1 MTFLVSV
8 IFFVSITDSVFADST
23 TDIRTLYNMANEHL
37 ANGELRE
44 AIKTYDEILVISPD
58 NIDAVVMKGVALSN
72 IEQHKQSMK
81 EFYTVLAKKPENV
94 LALVGMGVGF
104 GNFGEYK
111 EAQKYFDNANK
122 MSPENHVI
130 LNYKDF
136 AETVV
141 KKYPYNEVDKPKFFT
156 IELVDEVP
164 VWVKNTA
171 GWWADDKISDSE
183 FITSIQ
189 FLIKNNIIKINS
201 VERQQTTQSIP
212 VWVKNTAGWWADD
225 KISDSE
231 FLSGIYFLIENG
243 ILIIELPEIQ
253 QLTEEEQKIVDRNS
267 WQFARYLDR
276 IEKTVYDDK
285 RYIEYPN
292 PSNDVIKKFLR
303 DYVKWNFEQQ
313 IQIGNKSFPNPEYVL
328 INDVYHLEYKIYVN
342 NQPSGLPLDHV
353 STLID
358 SFKYWEGI
366 ELKANDGQT
375 VKIHFVTTQ
384 SKIDANLWVT
394 WVVRNIGENVLG
406 HANLGKGVI
415 EVALG
420 GHGCD
425 GSFQLF
431 DVETVKTIMTHE
443 LGHGIGLRHDTDP
456 DNIMYP
462 TIKETKYA
470 YCLLDVS

>member
-1 MTFLVSV
+1 MDFFSIFLMKRISVLSITMFTFLASV
-8 IFFVSITDSVFADST
+8 ILFASMDMVFADEK
-23 TDIRTLYNMANEHL
+23 TDLRTLYNKANEHL

-44 AIKTYDEILVISPD
+44 AINTYDEILEISPD
-58 NIDAVVMKGVALSN
+58 NIDATLMKGVALSN

-81 EFYTVLAKKPENV
+81 EFYKVLVKKPENV

-111 EAQKYFDNANK
+111 EAQTYFDDAYNI
-122 MSPENHVI
+122 SPDNHVI
-130 LNYKDF
+130 LNYKNF

-141 KKYPYNEVDKPKFFT
+141 KKYPYNEVEKPEFFT
-156 IELVDEVP
+156 VQIIDEVP
-164 VWVKNTA
+164 LWVKNTA
-171 GWWADDKISDSE
+171 GWWADDKI
-183 FITSIQ
+183 T
-189 FLIKNNIIKINS
+189 
-201 VERQQTTQSIP
+201 
-212 VWVKNTAGWWADD
+212 
-225 KISDSE
+225 DSE

-243 ILIIELPEIQ
+243 LLVIELPEIQ
-253 QLTEEEQKIVDRNS
+253 QFSEAEQKNADRNS
-267 WQFARYLDR
+267 WQFSRYLDR
-276 IEKTVYDDK
+276 IERTVNDDK

-303 DYVKWNFEQQ
+303 DYIKWNFEQQ
-313 IQIGNKSFPNPEYVL
+313 IQIGNSNFPNPEYVL
-328 INDVYHLEYKIYVN
+328 VNDVYHLEYKIYVN
-342 NQPSGLPLDHV
+342 DQPSGLPLDHV

-358 SFKYWEGI
+358 SFKHWEGVD
-366 ELKANDGQT
+366 LKANDDRL
-375 VKIHFVTTQ
+375 VKIHFVTTK
-384 SKIDANLWVT
+384 SKFDANLWVT
-394 WVVRNIGENVLG
+394 WVVRDIGENVLG
-406 HANLGKGVI
+406 HANLGKGIV

-443 LGHGIGLRHDTDP
+443 LGHGIGLRHSTDS

-470 YCLLDVS
+470 YCLLDVSKLEEFKINSTVLNE

>member
-1 MTFLVSV
+1 MDFFSIFLMKRISVLSITMFTFLASV
-8 IFFVSITDSVFADST
+8 ILFASMDMVFADEK
-23 TDIRTLYNMANEHL
+23 TDLRTLYNKANEHL

-44 AIKTYDEILVISPD
+44 AINTYDEILEISPD
-58 NIDAVVMKGVALSN
+58 NIDATLMKGVALSN

-81 EFYTVLAKKPENV
+81 EFYKVLVKKPENV

-111 EAQKYFDNANK
+111 EAQTYFDDAYNI
-122 MSPENHVI
+122 SPDNHVI
-130 LNYKDF
+130 LNYKNF

-141 KKYPYNEVDKPKFFT
+141 KKYPYNEVEKPEFFT
-156 IELVDEVP
+156 VQIIDEVP
-164 VWVKNTA
+164 
-171 GWWADDKISDSE
+171 
-183 FITSIQ
+183 
-189 FLIKNNIIKINS
+189 L
-201 VERQQTTQSIP
+201 
-212 VWVKNTAGWWADD
+212 WVKNTAGWWADD

-243 ILIIELPEIQ
+243 LLVIELPEIQ
-253 QLTEEEQKIVDRNS
+253 QFSEAVQKNADRNS
-267 WQFARYLDR
+267 WQFSRYLDR
-276 IEKTVYDDK
+276 IERTVNDDK

-303 DYVKWNFEQQ
+303 DYIKWNFEQQ
-313 IQIGNKSFPNPEYVL
+313 IQIGNSNFPNPEYVL
-328 INDVYHLEYKIYVN
+328 VNDVYHLEYKIYVN
-342 NQPSGLPLDHV
+342 DQPSGLPLDHV

-358 SFKYWEGI
+358 SFKHWEGVD
-366 ELKANDGQT
+366 LKANDDRL
-375 VKIHFVTTQ
+375 VKIHFVTTK
-384 SKIDANLWVT
+384 SKFDANLWVT
-394 WVVRNIGENVLG
+394 WVVRDIGENVLG
-406 HANLGKGVI
+406 HANLGKGIV

-443 LGHGIGLRHDTDP
+443 LGHGIGLRHSTDS

-470 YCLLDVS
+470 YCLLDVSKLEEFKINSTVLNE

>member
-1 MTFLVSV
+1 MDFFSIFLMKRISVLSITVFTFLVSV
-8 IFFVSITDSVFADST
+8 ILFASMDMVFADEKN
-23 TDIRTLYNMANEHL
+23 DLRTLYNNANEHL

-44 AIKTYDEILVISPD
+44 AINTYDEILEISPD
-58 NIDAVVMKGVALSN
+58 NIDATLMKGVALSN

-81 EFYTVLAKKPENV
+81 EFYKVLVKKPENV

-111 EAQKYFDNANK
+111 EAQTYFDDAYNI
-122 MSPENHVI
+122 SPDNHVI
-130 LNYKDF
+130 LNYKNF

-141 KKYPYNEVDKPKFFT
+141 KKYPYNEVEKPEFFT
-156 IELVDEVP
+156 VQIIDEVP
-164 VWVKNTA
+164 
-171 GWWADDKISDSE
+171 
-183 FITSIQ
+183 
-189 FLIKNNIIKINS
+189 L
-201 VERQQTTQSIP
+201 
-212 VWVKNTAGWWADD
+212 WVKNTAGWWADD

-243 ILIIELPEIQ
+243 LLVIELPEIQ
-253 QLTEEEQKIVDRNS
+253 QFSEAEQKNADRNS
-267 WQFARYLDR
+267 WQFSRYLDR
-276 IEKTVYDDK
+276 IERTVHDDK

-303 DYVKWNFEQQ
+303 DYIKWNFEQQ
-313 IQIGNKSFPNPEYVL
+313 IQIGNANFPNPEHVL
-328 INDVYHLEYKIYVN
+328 VNDVYHLEYKIYVN
-342 NQPSGLPLDHV
+342 DQPSGLPLDHV

-358 SFKYWEGI
+358 SFEYWEGVD
-366 ELKANDGQT
+366 LKANDDRL
-375 VKIHFVTTQ
+375 VKIHFVTTK
-384 SKIDANLWVT
+384 SKFDANLWVT
-394 WVVRNIGENVLG
+394 WVVRDIGENVLG
-406 HANLGKGVI
+406 HANLGKGVV

-443 LGHGIGLRHDTDP
+443 LGHGIGLRHSTDS

-470 YCLLDVS
+470 YCLLDVSKLEEFKINSIVLNE

>member
-1 MTFLVSV
+1 MKRISVLSITMFTFLASV
-8 IFFVSITDSVFADST
+8 ILFASMDMVFADEK
-23 TDIRTLYNMANEHL
+23 TDLRTLYNKANEHL

-44 AIKTYDEILVISPD
+44 AINTYDEILEISPD
-58 NIDAVVMKGVALSN
+58 NIDATLMKGVALSN

-81 EFYTVLAKKPENV
+81 EFYKVLVKKPENV

-111 EAQKYFDNANK
+111 EAQTYFDDAYNI
-122 MSPENHVI
+122 SPDNHVI
-130 LNYKDF
+130 LNYKNF

-141 KKYPYNEVDKPKFFT
+141 KKYPYNEVEKPEFFT
-156 IELVDEVP
+156 VQIIDEVP
-164 VWVKNTA
+164 LWVKNTA
-171 GWWADDKISDSE
+171 GWWADDKI
-183 FITSIQ
+183 T
-189 FLIKNNIIKINS
+189 
-201 VERQQTTQSIP
+201 
-212 VWVKNTAGWWADD
+212 
-225 KISDSE
+225 DSE

-243 ILIIELPEIQ
+243 LLVIELPEIQ
-253 QLTEEEQKIVDRNS
+253 QFSEAEQKNADRNS
-267 WQFARYLDR
+267 WQFSRYLDR
-276 IEKTVYDDK
+276 IERTVNDDK

-303 DYVKWNFEQQ
+303 DYIKWNFEQQ
-313 IQIGNKSFPNPEYVL
+313 IQIGNSNFPNPEYVL
-328 INDVYHLEYKIYVN
+328 VNDVYHLEYKIYVN
-342 NQPSGLPLDHV
+342 DQPSGLPLDHV

-358 SFKYWEGI
+358 SFEHWEGVD
-366 ELKANDGQT
+366 LKANDDRL
-375 VKIHFVTTQ
+375 VKIHFVTTK
-384 SKIDANLWVT
+384 SKSDANLWVT
-394 WVVRNIGENVLG
+394 WVVRDIGENVLG
-406 HANLGKGVI
+406 HANLGKGIV

-443 LGHGIGLRHDTDP
+443 LGHGIGLRHSTDS

-470 YCLLDVS
+470 YCLLDVSKLEEFKINSTVLNE

>member
-1 MTFLVSV
+1 MKRISVLSITMFTFLASV
-8 IFFVSITDSVFADST
+8 ILFASMDMVFADEK
-23 TDIRTLYNMANEHL
+23 TDLRTLYNKANEHL

-44 AIKTYDEILVISPD
+44 AINTYDEILEISPD
-58 NIDAVVMKGVALSN
+58 NIDATLMKGVALSN

-81 EFYTVLAKKPENV
+81 EFYKVLVKKPENV

-111 EAQKYFDNANK
+111 EAQTYFDDAYNI
-122 MSPENHVI
+122 SPDNHVI
-130 LNYKDF
+130 LNYKNF

-141 KKYPYNEVDKPKFFT
+141 KKYPYNEVEKPEFFT
-156 IELVDEVP
+156 VQIIDEVP
-164 VWVKNTA
+164 LWVKNTA
-171 GWWADDKISDSE
+171 GWWADDKI
-183 FITSIQ
+183 T
-189 FLIKNNIIKINS
+189 
-201 VERQQTTQSIP
+201 
-212 VWVKNTAGWWADD
+212 
-225 KISDSE
+225 DSE

-243 ILIIELPEIQ
+243 LLVIELPEIQ
-253 QLTEEEQKIVDRNS
+253 QFSEAEQNNADRNS
-267 WQFARYLDR
+267 WQFSRYLDR
-276 IEKTVYDDK
+276 IERTVSDDK

-303 DYVKWNFEQQ
+303 DYIKWNFEQQ
-313 IQIGNKSFPNPEYVL
+313 IQIGNADFPNPEYVL
-328 INDVYHLEYKIYVN
+328 VNDVYHLEYKIYVN
-342 NQPSGLPLDHV
+342 DQPSGLPLDHV

-358 SFKYWEGI
+358 SFEHWEGVD
-366 ELKANDGQT
+366 LKANDDRL
-375 VKIHFVTTQ
+375 VKIHFVTTK
-384 SKIDANLWVT
+384 SKFDANLWVT
-394 WVVRNIGENVLG
+394 WVVRDIGENVLG
-406 HANLGKGVI
+406 HANLGKGIV

-443 LGHGIGLRHDTDP
+443 LGHGIGLRHSTDS

-470 YCLLDVS
+470 YCLLDVSKLEEFKINSTVLNE

>member
-1 MTFLVSV
+1 MKRISVLSITMFTFLASV
-8 IFFVSITDSVFADST
+8 ILFASMDMVFADEK
-23 TDIRTLYNMANEHL
+23 TDLRTLYNKANEHL

-44 AIKTYDEILVISPD
+44 AINTYDEILEISPD
-58 NIDAVVMKGVALSN
+58 NIDATLMKGVALSN

-81 EFYTVLAKKPENV
+81 EFYKVLVKKPENV

-111 EAQKYFDNANK
+111 EAQTYFDDAYNI
-122 MSPENHVI
+122 SPDNHVI
-130 LNYKDF
+130 LNYKNF

-141 KKYPYNEVDKPKFFT
+141 KKYPYNEVEKPEFFT
-156 IELVDEVP
+156 VQIIDEVP
-164 VWVKNTA
+164 LWVKNTA
-171 GWWADDKISDSE
+171 GWWADDKI
-183 FITSIQ
+183 T
-189 FLIKNNIIKINS
+189 
-201 VERQQTTQSIP
+201 
-212 VWVKNTAGWWADD
+212 
-225 KISDSE
+225 DSE

-243 ILIIELPEIQ
+243 LLVIELPEIQ
-253 QLTEEEQKIVDRNS
+253 QFSEAEQKNADRNS
-267 WQFARYLDR
+267 WQFSRYLDR
-276 IEKTVYDDK
+276 IERTVNDDK

-303 DYVKWNFEQQ
+303 DYIKWNFEQQ
-313 IQIGNKSFPNPEYVL
+313 IQIGNSNFPNPEYVL
-328 INDVYHLEYKIYVN
+328 VNDVYHLEYKIYVN
-342 NQPSGLPLDHV
+342 DQPSGLPLDHV

-358 SFKYWEGI
+358 SFEHWEGVD
-366 ELKANDGQT
+366 LKANDDRL
-375 VKIHFVTTQ
+375 VKIHFVTTK
-384 SKIDANLWVT
+384 SKFDANLWVT
-394 WVVRNIGENVLG
+394 WVVRDIGENVLG
-406 HANLGKGVI
+406 HANLGKGIV

-443 LGHGIGLRHDTDP
+443 LGHGIGLRHSTDS

-470 YCLLDVS
+470 YCLLDVSKLEEFKINSTVLNE

>member
-1 MTFLVSV
+1 MDFFSIFLMKRISVLSITMFTFLASV
-8 IFFVSITDSVFADST
+8 ILFASMDMVFADEK
-23 TDIRTLYNMANEHL
+23 TDLRTLYNKANEHL

-44 AIKTYDEILVISPD
+44 AINTYDEIFEISPD
-58 NIDAVVMKGVALSN
+58 NIDATLMKGVALSN

-81 EFYTVLAKKPENV
+81 EFYKVLVKKPENV

-111 EAQKYFDNANK
+111 EAQTYFDDAYNI
-122 MSPENHVI
+122 SPDNHVI
-130 LNYKDF
+130 LNYKNF

-141 KKYPYNEVDKPKFFT
+141 KKYPYNEVEKPEFFT
-156 IELVDEVP
+156 VQIIDEVP
-164 VWVKNTA
+164 LWVKNTA
-171 GWWADDKISDSE
+171 GWWADDKI
-183 FITSIQ
+183 T
-189 FLIKNNIIKINS
+189 
-201 VERQQTTQSIP
+201 
-212 VWVKNTAGWWADD
+212 
-225 KISDSE
+225 DSE

-243 ILIIELPEIQ
+243 LLVIELPEIQ
-253 QLTEEEQKIVDRNS
+253 QFSEAEQKNADRNS
-267 WQFARYLDR
+267 WQFSRYLDR
-276 IEKTVYDDK
+276 IERTVNDDK

-303 DYVKWNFEQQ
+303 DYIKWNFEQQ
-313 IQIGNKSFPNPEYVL
+313 IQMGNSNFPNPEYVL
-328 INDVYHLEYKIYVN
+328 VNDVYHLEYKIYVN
-342 NQPSGLPLDHV
+342 DQPSGLPLDHV

-358 SFKYWEGI
+358 SFEHWEGVD
-366 ELKANDGQT
+366 LKANDDRL
-375 VKIHFVTTQ
+375 VKIHFVTTK
-384 SKIDANLWVT
+384 SKFDANLWVT
-394 WVVRNIGENVLG
+394 WVVRDIGENVLG
-406 HANLGKGVI
+406 HANLGKGIV

-443 LGHGIGLRHDTDP
+443 LGHGIGLRHSTDS

-470 YCLLDVS
+470 YCLLDVSKLEEFKINSTVLNE

>member
-1 MTFLVSV
+1 MDFFSIFLMKRISVLSITMFTFLASV
-8 IFFVSITDSVFADST
+8 ILFASMDMVFADEK
-23 TDIRTLYNMANEHL
+23 TDLRTLYNKANEHL

-44 AIKTYDEILVISPD
+44 AINTYDEILEISPD
-58 NIDAVVMKGVALSN
+58 NIDATLMKGVALSN

-81 EFYTVLAKKPENV
+81 EFYKVLVKKPENV

-111 EAQKYFDNANK
+111 EAQTYFDDAYNI
-122 MSPENHVI
+122 SPDNHVI
-130 LNYKDF
+130 LNYKNF

-141 KKYPYNEVDKPKFFT
+141 KKYPYNEVEKPEFFT
-156 IELVDEVP
+156 VQIIDEVP
-164 VWVKNTA
+164 LWVKNTA
-171 GWWADDKISDSE
+171 GWWADDKI
-183 FITSIQ
+183 T
-189 FLIKNNIIKINS
+189 
-201 VERQQTTQSIP
+201 
-212 VWVKNTAGWWADD
+212 
-225 KISDSE
+225 DSE

-243 ILIIELPEIQ
+243 LLVIELPEIQ
-253 QLTEEEQKIVDRNS
+253 QFSEAEQKNADRNS
-267 WQFARYLDR
+267 WQFSRYLDR
-276 IEKTVYDDK
+276 IERTVNDDK

-303 DYVKWNFEQQ
+303 DYIKWNFEQQ
-313 IQIGNKSFPNPEYVL
+313 IQIGNSNFPNPEYVL
-328 INDVYHLEYKIYVN
+328 VNDVYHLEYKIYVN
-342 NQPSGLPLDHV
+342 DQPSGLPLDHV

-358 SFKYWEGI
+358 SFEHWEGVD
-366 ELKANDGQT
+366 LKANDDRL
-375 VKIHFVTTQ
+375 VKIHFVTTK
-384 SKIDANLWVT
+384 SKFDANLWVT
-394 WVVRNIGENVLG
+394 WVVRDIGENVLG
-406 HANLGKGVI
+406 HANLGKGIV

-443 LGHGIGLRHDTDP
+443 LGHGIGLRHSTDS

-470 YCLLDVS
+470 YCLLDVSKLEEFKINSTVLNE

>member
-1 MTFLVSV
+1 MKRISVLSITMFTFLASV
-8 IFFVSITDSVFADST
+8 ILFASMDMVFADEK
-23 TDIRTLYNMANEHL
+23 TDLRTLYNKANEHL

-44 AIKTYDEILVISPD
+44 AINTYDEILEISPD
-58 NIDAVVMKGVALSN
+58 NIDATLMKGVALSN

-81 EFYTVLAKKPENV
+81 EFYKVLVKKPENV

-111 EAQKYFDNANK
+111 EAQTYFDDAYNI
-122 MSPENHVI
+122 SPDNHVI
-130 LNYKDF
+130 LNYKNF

-141 KKYPYNEVDKPKFFT
+141 KKYPYNEVEKPEFFT
-156 IELVDEVP
+156 VQIIDEVP
-164 VWVKNTA
+164 LWVKNTA
-171 GWWADDKISDSE
+171 GWWADDKI
-183 FITSIQ
+183 T
-189 FLIKNNIIKINS
+189 
-201 VERQQTTQSIP
+201 
-212 VWVKNTAGWWADD
+212 
-225 KISDSE
+225 DSE

-243 ILIIELPEIQ
+243 LLVIELPEIQ
-253 QLTEEEQKIVDRNS
+253 QFSEAEQNNADRNS
-267 WQFARYLDR
+267 WQFSRYLDR
-276 IEKTVYDDK
+276 IERTVSDDK

-303 DYVKWNFEQQ
+303 DYIKWNFEQQ
-313 IQIGNKSFPNPEYVL
+313 IQMGNSNFPNPEYVL
-328 INDVYHLEYKIYVN
+328 VNDVYHLEYKIYVN
-342 NQPSGLPLDHV
+342 DQPSGLPLDHV

-358 SFKYWEGI
+358 SFKHWEGVD
-366 ELKANDGQT
+366 LKANDDRL
-375 VKIHFVTTQ
+375 VKIHFVTTK
-384 SKIDANLWVT
+384 SKFDANLWVT
-394 WVVRNIGENVLG
+394 WVVRDIGENVLG
-406 HANLGKGVI
+406 HANLGKGIV

-443 LGHGIGLRHDTDP
+443 LGHGIGLRHSTDS

-470 YCLLDVS
+470 YCLLDVSKLEEFKINSTVLNE

>member
-1 MTFLVSV
+1 MKRISVLSITMFTFLASV
-8 IFFVSITDSVFADST
+8 ILFASMDMVFADEK
-23 TDIRTLYNMANEHL
+23 TDLRTLYNKANEHL

-44 AIKTYDEILVISPD
+44 AINTYDEILEISPD
-58 NIDAVVMKGVALSN
+58 NIDATLMKGVALSN

-81 EFYTVLAKKPENV
+81 EFYKVLVKKPENV

-111 EAQKYFDNANK
+111 EAQTYFDDAYNI
-122 MSPENHVI
+122 SPDNHVI
-130 LNYKDF
+130 LNYKNF

-141 KKYPYNEVDKPKFFT
+141 KKYPYNEVEKPEFFT
-156 IELVDEVP
+156 VQIIDEVP
-164 VWVKNTA
+164 LWVKNTA
-171 GWWADDKISDSE
+171 GWWADDKI
-183 FITSIQ
+183 T
-189 FLIKNNIIKINS
+189 
-201 VERQQTTQSIP
+201 
-212 VWVKNTAGWWADD
+212 
-225 KISDSE
+225 DSE

-243 ILIIELPEIQ
+243 LLVIELPEIQ
-253 QLTEEEQKIVDRNS
+253 QFSEAEQNNADRNS
-267 WQFARYLDR
+267 WQFSRYLDR
-276 IEKTVYDDK
+276 IERTVNDDK

-303 DYVKWNFEQQ
+303 DYIKWNFEQQ
-313 IQIGNKSFPNPEYVL
+313 IQIGNADFPNPEYVL
-328 INDVYHLEYKIYVN
+328 VNDVYHLEYKIYVN
-342 NQPSGLPLDHV
+342 DQPSGLPLDHV

-358 SFKYWEGI
+358 SFKHWEGVD
-366 ELKANDGQT
+366 LKANDDRL
-375 VKIHFVTTQ
+375 VKIHFVTTK
-384 SKIDANLWVT
+384 SKFDANLWVT
-394 WVVRNIGENVLG
+394 WVVRDIGENVLG
-406 HANLGKGVI
+406 HANLGKGIV

-443 LGHGIGLRHDTDP
+443 LGHGIGLRHSTDS

-470 YCLLDVS
+470 YCLLDVSKLEEFKINSTVLNE

>member
-1 MTFLVSV
+1 MDFFSIFLMKRISVLSITMFTFLASV
-8 IFFVSITDSVFADST
+8 ILFASMDMVFADEK
-23 TDIRTLYNMANEHL
+23 TDLRTLYNKANEHL

-44 AIKTYDEILVISPD
+44 AINTYDEILEISPD
-58 NIDAVVMKGVALSN
+58 NIDATLMKGVALSN

-81 EFYTVLAKKPENV
+81 EFYKVLVKKPENV

-111 EAQKYFDNANK
+111 EAQTYFDDAYNI
-122 MSPENHVI
+122 SPDNHVI
-130 LNYKDF
+130 LNYKNF

-141 KKYPYNEVDKPKFFT
+141 KKYPYNEVEKPEFFT
-156 IELVDEVP
+156 VQIIDEVP
-164 VWVKNTA
+164 LWVKNTA
-171 GWWADDKISDSE
+171 GWWADDKI
-183 FITSIQ
+183 T
-189 FLIKNNIIKINS
+189 
-201 VERQQTTQSIP
+201 
-212 VWVKNTAGWWADD
+212 
-225 KISDSE
+225 DSE

-243 ILIIELPEIQ
+243 LLVIELPEIQ
-253 QLTEEEQKIVDRNS
+253 QFSEAEQNNADRNS
-267 WQFARYLDR
+267 WQFSRYLDR
-276 IEKTVYDDK
+276 IERTVNDDK

-303 DYVKWNFEQQ
+303 DYIKWNFEQQ
-313 IQIGNKSFPNPEYVL
+313 IQMGNSNFPNPEYVL
-328 INDVYHLEYKIYVN
+328 VNDVYHLEYKIYVN
-342 NQPSGLPLDHV
+342 DQPSGLPLDHV

-358 SFKYWEGI
+358 SFKHWEGVD
-366 ELKANDGQT
+366 LKANDDRL
-375 VKIHFVTTQ
+375 VKIHFVTTK
-384 SKIDANLWVT
+384 SKFDANLWVT
-394 WVVRNIGENVLG
+394 WVVRDIGENVLG
-406 HANLGKGVI
+406 HANLGKGIV

-443 LGHGIGLRHDTDP
+443 LGHGIGLRHSTDS

-470 YCLLDVS
+470 YCLLDVSKLEEFKINSTVLNE

>member
-1 MTFLVSV
+1 MDFFSIFLMKRISVLSITMFTFLASV
-8 IFFVSITDSVFADST
+8 ILFASMDMVFADEK
-23 TDIRTLYNMANEHL
+23 TDLRTLYNKANEHL

-44 AIKTYDEILVISPD
+44 AINTYDEILEISPD
-58 NIDAVVMKGVALSN
+58 NIDATLMKGVALSN

-81 EFYTVLAKKPENV
+81 EFYKVLVKKPENV

-111 EAQKYFDNANK
+111 EAQTYFDDAYNI
-122 MSPENHVI
+122 SPDNHVI
-130 LNYKDF
+130 LNYKNF

-141 KKYPYNEVDKPKFFT
+141 KKYPYNEVEKPEFFT
-156 IELVDEVP
+156 VQIIDEVP
-164 VWVKNTA
+164 LWVKNTA
-171 GWWADDKISDSE
+171 GWWADDKI
-183 FITSIQ
+183 T
-189 FLIKNNIIKINS
+189 
-201 VERQQTTQSIP
+201 
-212 VWVKNTAGWWADD
+212 
-225 KISDSE
+225 DSE

-243 ILIIELPEIQ
+243 LLVIELPEIQ
-253 QLTEEEQKIVDRNS
+253 QFSEAEQNNADRNS
-267 WQFARYLDR
+267 WQFSRYLDR
-276 IEKTVYDDK
+276 IERTVNDDK

-303 DYVKWNFEQQ
+303 DYIKWNFEQQ
-313 IQIGNKSFPNPEYVL
+313 IQIGNADFPNPEYVL
-328 INDVYHLEYKIYVN
+328 VNDVYHLEYKIYVN
-342 NQPSGLPLDHV
+342 DQPSGLPLDHV

-358 SFKYWEGI
+358 SFEHWEGVD
-366 ELKANDGQT
+366 LKANDDRL
-375 VKIHFVTTQ
+375 VKIHFVTTK
-384 SKIDANLWVT
+384 SKFDANLWVT
-394 WVVRNIGENVLG
+394 WVVRDIGENVLG
-406 HANLGKGVI
+406 HANLGKGIV

-443 LGHGIGLRHDTDP
+443 LGHGIGLRHSTDS

-470 YCLLDVS
+470 YCLLDVSKLEEFKINSTVLNE

>member
-1 MTFLVSV
+1 MKRISVLSITMFTFLASV
-8 IFFVSITDSVFADST
+8 ILFASMDMVFADEK
-23 TDIRTLYNMANEHL
+23 TDLRTLYNKANEHL

-44 AIKTYDEILVISPD
+44 AINTYDEILEISPD
-58 NIDAVVMKGVALSN
+58 NIDATLMKGVALSN

-81 EFYTVLAKKPENV
+81 EFYKVLVKKPENV

-111 EAQKYFDNANK
+111 EAQTYFDDAYNI
-122 MSPENHVI
+122 SPDNHVI
-130 LNYKDF
+130 LNYKNF

-141 KKYPYNEVDKPKFFT
+141 KKYPYNEVEKPEFFT
-156 IELVDEVP
+156 VQIIDEVP
-164 VWVKNTA
+164 LWVKNTA
-171 GWWADDKISDSE
+171 GWWADDKI
-183 FITSIQ
+183 T
-189 FLIKNNIIKINS
+189 
-201 VERQQTTQSIP
+201 
-212 VWVKNTAGWWADD
+212 
-225 KISDSE
+225 DSE

-243 ILIIELPEIQ
+243 LLVIELPEIQ
-253 QLTEEEQKIVDRNS
+253 QFSEAEQKNADRNS
-267 WQFARYLDR
+267 WQFSRYLDR
-276 IEKTVYDDK
+276 IERTVNDDK

-303 DYVKWNFEQQ
+303 DYIKWNFEQQ
-313 IQIGNKSFPNPEYVL
+313 IQMGNSNFPNPEYVL
-328 INDVYHLEYKIYVN
+328 VNDVYHLEYKIYVN
-342 NQPSGLPLDHV
+342 DQPSGLPLDHV

-358 SFKYWEGI
+358 SFKHWEGVD
-366 ELKANDGQT
+366 LKANDDRL
-375 VKIHFVTTQ
+375 VKIHFVTTK
-384 SKIDANLWVT
+384 SKFDANLWVT
-394 WVVRNIGENVLG
+394 WVVRDIGDNVLG
-406 HANLGKGVI
+406 HANLGKGIV

-443 LGHGIGLRHDTDP
+443 LGHGIGLRHSTDS

-470 YCLLDVS
+470 YCLLDVSKLEEFKINSTVLNE